1 MFIRDTIPIKNKHLS
16 LKNIDNPIVKTK
28 VWLKKMF
35 EGITGIIFESLM
47 IFCLAFIIDITFGE
61 VPDRFHPTLWMG
73 RIAGRLKPK
82 LRTGTSKT
90 EKINGVFLC
99 VGLVALF
106 VIPTYFGLF
115 WIRDVFGWLVYVAV
129 SAFVLQTTFAIKCMK
144 QYTLPVAEAV
154 EKNDFETAKKYL
166 PFIVRRNPKGLT
178 SRHIISAAVETIAEG
193 TTDGITSPFFY
204 FAFFG
209 VPGAVGFRVINTL
222 DSMVGYKD
230 EEHIN
235 IGWFSASMDTL
246 VNYIPTRFT
255 AFLMVLSAFILRLDW
270 KQSYKILCRDKNI
283 TASPNAGWTISAM
296 AGALNV
302 QLEKPGHYIIGDKNN
317 LSPQHISKA
326 LQMMNMSAL
335 LFAMLIT
342 FPLLISIWI
351 IV

>member
-1 MFIRDTIPIKNKHLS
+1 
-16 LKNIDNPIVKTK
+16 
-28 VWLKKMF
+28 MF
-35 EGITGIIFESLM
+35 EGSVSFLFDSLL
-47 IFCLAFIIDITFGE
+47 IFCLAFLIDVIFGE

-73 RIAGRLKPK
+73 QIAGRLKPK
-82 LRTGTSKT
+82 LRSNNPQI
-90 EKINGVFLC
+90 EKIKGVFLC
-99 VGLVALF
+99 LGLLALF
-106 VIPTYFGLF
+106 VGPTCFGLF
-115 WIRDVFGWLVYVAV
+115 WTRELFGSLVYVIV

-166 PFIVRRNPKGLT
+166 PFIVRRNPKELT

-204 FAFFG
+204 FALFG
-209 VPGAVGFRVINTL
+209 VPGAVAFRVINTL

-246 VNYIPTRFT
+246 VNYIPTRLT
-255 AFLMVLSAFILRLDW
+255 ALLMVASAFILRLDW
-270 KQSYKILCRDKNI
+270 KQSYKILSRDKNI
-283 TASPNAGWTISAM
+283 TVSPNAGWTISAM

-317 LSPQHISKA
+317 LSPQHINKA
-326 LQMMNMSAL
+326 LQMMMMCSL
-335 LFAMLIT
+335 LFALLIV
-342 FPLLISIWI
+342 FPLLTITWI
-351 IV
+351 LI

>member
-1 MFIRDTIPIKNKHLS
+1 M
-16 LKNIDNPIVKTK
+16 
-28 VWLKKMF
+28 KMF
-35 EGITGIIFESLM
+35 EWSVSFLFDSLL
-47 IFCLAFIIDITFGE
+47 IFCLAFLIDVIFGE

-73 RIAGRLKPK
+73 QIAGRLKPK
-82 LRTGTSKT
+82 LRSNNPQI
-90 EKINGVFLC
+90 EKIKGVFLC
-99 VGLVALF
+99 LGLLALF
-106 VIPTYFGLF
+106 VGPTCFGLF
-115 WIRDVFGWLVYVAV
+115 WARELFGSLVYVIV

-204 FAFFG
+204 FALFG
-209 VPGAVGFRVINTL
+209 VPGAVAFRVINTL

-246 VNYIPTRFT
+246 VNYIPTRLT
-255 AFLMVLSAFILRLDW
+255 ALLMVASAFILRLDW
-270 KQSYKILCRDKNI
+270 KQSYKILSRDKNI

-296 AGALNV
+296 AGALSV

-317 LSPQHISKA
+317 LSPQHINKA
-326 LQMMNMSAL
+326 LQMMMMCSL
-335 LFAMLIT
+335 LFALLIV
-342 FPLLISIWI
+342 FPLLTITWI
-351 IV
+351 II